1 MTGRLPIRG
10 RTIATVC
17 AIGAAMLLGTV
28 FLSGCTISCTIGA
41 PSTTKTTV
49 GPVGALDTTTAP
61 PSTLAADT
69 TTLLTGITITTLAPA
84 PGSETT
90 TAATTTPAEQ
100 TTTTGGKTSKTD
112 PASTSETKW
121 VVATLGT
128 VQLFDPWTRYEETD
142 SHFQWV
148 GTWQQMSS
156 SGLSGGSMNW
166 SNSPQASVAIPFN
179 GTQIRLVCLV
189 WKASGI
195 AGVALDDQGIMT
207 PVDTYE
213 NIASATSKV
222 VWTSPVLPKGTHYLR
237 IFVLNQ
243 KNPASVL
250 TDVNIDSVEIVGRI
264 GI

>member
-1 MTGRLPIRG
+1 MVKTAWTSGRAG
-10 RTIATVC
+10 TVRC
-17 AIGAAMLLGTV
+17 LAAVAVAALAV

-49 GPVGALDTTTAP
+49 GAVGAVDTTTAP

-84 PGSETT
+84 TGSETT
-90 TAATTTPAEQ
+90 TTTATTAEQ
-100 TTTTGGKTSKTD
+100 TTTTSGKTSKTD
-112 PASTSETKW
+112 AVSTSETDW
-121 VVATLGT
+121 VVATLPT
-128 VQLFDPWTRYEETD
+128 IQLLDFWTRYED
-142 SHFQWV
+142 NNPNFQWV
-148 GTWQQMSS
+148 GAWQQMSA

-179 GTQIRLVCLV
+179 GTQIRLVCVV

-195 AGVALDDQGIMT
+195 AGVALDDQGVMT

-213 NIASATSKV
+213 NINSATSKV

-250 TDVNIDSVEIVGRI
+250 TDVNIDAVEIVGKI